1 MDEQIRVLILNEVD
15 YHYHYHY
22 NQNYCQEREFN
33 HAQIIYS

>member
-1 MDEQIRVLILNEVD
+1 MDEQIRVLILNDVD
-15 YHYHYHY
+15 YHYHY